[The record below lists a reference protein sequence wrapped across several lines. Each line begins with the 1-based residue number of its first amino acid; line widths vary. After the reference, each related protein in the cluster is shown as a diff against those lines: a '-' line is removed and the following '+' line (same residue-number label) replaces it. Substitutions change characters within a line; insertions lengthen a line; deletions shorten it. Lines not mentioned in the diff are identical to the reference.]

1 MLEKFDVTV
10 IGGGPGGYVCAIRL
24 SQLGLKTAC
33 IESRGSLHGQIFY
46 WTTGV
51 SGRSGCSTGT
61 HSKTSTARR
70 KIREKKDC
78 GRN

>member
-33 IESRGSLHGQIFY
+33 IESRGSLGG
-46 WTTGV
+46 TCLNV
-51 SGRSGCSTGT
+51 GCIPSKALLNAT
-61 HSKTSTARR
+61 HHLHVT
-70 KIREKKDC
+70 
-78 GRN
+78 